1 MLMLMQQAC
10 DPACCSC
17 VGQVLLNLD
26 TEDWGEIFIG
36 CAGGGDSTI
45 SVPIS
50 YEASPSSG
58 VLHYDL
64 KVSGVRGPLLP
75 ENKKRTRRTVKLA
88 CLLLFACRPPCWDH
102 VHVDQRRHTAWF
114 SMSGGHGQLFQR
126 VNMQITTSQ
135 QPKCQTR

>member
-1 MLMLMQQAC
+1 MQQAC

-36 CAGGGDSTI
+36 CAGGGDSMI
-45 SVPIS
+45 SIPVS

-64 KVSGVRGPLLP
+64 KISGVRGLLLP
-75 ENKKRTRRTVKLA
+75 EKKKRTRRSVKLA
-88 CLLLFACRPPCWDH
+88 CLLLVACRPPCRDH
-102 VHVDQRRHTAWF
+102 VHVDQGCHTARNF
-114 SMSGGHGQLFQR
+114 MGGCHGQVFQR
-126 VNMQITTSQ
+126 VNMQMTKLH
-135 QPKCQTR
+135 QPKSQSR